1 MSDIKFLLKSDN
13 ADNDTNFTDSS
24 GNNVIQKNGGV
35 KHSVEKNKKNLLF
48 NTSVIK
54 FNGTD
59 SYLRSDTAL
68 DWHASVNSNY
78 QSTSTSFATVVNLLK
93 WGMYKLPK
101 EDQVKQEQ
109 AVFFALDNLEEGEVT
124 NWYNAKNGSQGAVK
138 ISMTYPAGSGHCR
151 VILSQISYKNKVR
164 DFKETACINH
174 LRTWKFIR

>member
-1 MSDIKFLLKSDN
+1 MVVGKSSILALIFSVSLLTACANTQETYITS
-13 ADNDTNFTDSS
+13 
-24 GNNVIQKNGGV
+24 
-35 KHSVEKNKKNLLF
+35 HSVN
-48 NTSVIK
+48 
-54 FNGTD
+54 
-59 SYLRSDTAL
+59 
-68 DWHASVNSNY
+68 ASVNSNY